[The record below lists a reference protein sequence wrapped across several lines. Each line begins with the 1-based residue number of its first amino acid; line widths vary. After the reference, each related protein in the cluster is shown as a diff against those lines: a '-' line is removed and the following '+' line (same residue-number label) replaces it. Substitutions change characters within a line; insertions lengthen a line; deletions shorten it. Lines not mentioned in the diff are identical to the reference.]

1 MVAWRDQDI
10 ELNAGQW
17 ITRPAGRLLHEDR
30 FGEEEIRR
38 LRSEM
43 TEQDFEAQYN
53 QRPLPPGGALF
64 KLQWLKRYDKRPAVH
79 EIQGIFQSWD
89 TAYEVAEGND
99 YSVCSTWA
107 LCGKRYF
114 LLDIFRERLQFPDLE
129 RAVYNQRDKWDAN
142 LVIVEKAGSGISLCQ
157 NIRHQTRRLWIQT
170 ISPLGSKQD
179 RASQQS
185 PKFERGEV
193 FVPHEAPWLK
203 TFEEEL
209 ISFPHVKHDDQV
221 DSAVQFLAAVDTGNL
236 LRYAD
241 MARR

>member
-1 MVAWRDQDI
+1 
-10 ELNAGQW
+10 
-17 ITRPAGRLLHEDR
+17 
-30 FGEEEIRR
+30 
-38 LRSEM
+38 M

-64 KLQWLKRYDKRPAVH
+64 KHQWLKRYEKRPLVH

-129 RAVYNQRDKWDAN
+129 RAVYQQREKWDAN
-142 LVIVEKAGSGISLCQ
+142 LVIVEKAGSGISLFQ
-157 NIRHQTRRLWIQT
+157 NIRRQTGRFWIVN
-170 ISPLGSKQD
+170 IGPLGSKQD

-193 FVPHEAPWLK
+193 SVPNEAPWLK

-209 ISFPHVKHDDQV
+209 INFPHVKHDDQV
-221 DSAVQFLAAVDTGNL
+221 DSVVQFLAAVDTGRL
-236 LRYAD
+236 LHFAD